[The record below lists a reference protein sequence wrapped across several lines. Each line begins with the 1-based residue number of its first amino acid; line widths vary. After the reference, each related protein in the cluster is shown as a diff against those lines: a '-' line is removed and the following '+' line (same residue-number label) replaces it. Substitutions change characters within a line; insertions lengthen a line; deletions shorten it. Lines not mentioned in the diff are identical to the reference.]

1 MLIMHQSTGHK
12 LTHTQ
17 THARRLAYNTPLSHT
32 HSHTHTLRPQP
43 KAMAVKQANM
53 WGKYCKQTMHFVGL
67 VSRCT
72 GTRMQTRLRDQLEL
86 LVVPRQQQARQIR
99 QSMCTPFFTPSSCV
113 CGVPSSL
120 LTALQGGIDVDSG
133 FMNPRDHS
141 YQFLDKRGHH
151 TTQNGGAA
159 ARRG

>member
-1 MLIMHQSTGHK
+1 
-12 LTHTQ
+12 
-17 THARRLAYNTPLSHT
+17 
-32 HSHTHTLRPQP
+32 
-43 KAMAVKQANM
+43 
-53 WGKYCKQTMHFVGL
+53 MHFVGL

-86 LVVPRQQQARQIR
+86 LVVPRQQQAAAADSQTDTTKYVYTLL
-99 QSMCTPFFTPSSCV
+99 SPFHMF
-113 CGVPSSL
+113 GVPSSL